1 MIADENFMQ
10 PFRIAISIG
19 RGMLRCNGAME
30 IFKASI
36 KEVVLLDKGK
46 WGIVVDFILE
56 ESKLAGK
63 EVLID
68 YDEVDDLNE
77 TGEGCLMIQTS
88 EVPFVKR
95 GDTIKITIRD
105 RARK

>member
-1 MIADENFMQ
+1 M
-10 PFRIAISIG
+10 
-19 RGMLRCNGAME
+19 
-30 IFKASI
+30 
-36 KEVVLLDKGK
+36 
-46 WGIVVDFILE
+46 DFVLE

-88 EVPFVKR
+88 EAPWVKR

>member
-1 MIADENFMQ
+1 
-10 PFRIAISIG
+10 
-19 RGMLRCNGAME
+19 ME

-36 KEVVLLDKGK
+36 KHVVLLDKAR
-46 WGIVVDFILE
+46 WGIVVDFDLD
-56 ESKLAGK
+56 ESKLSGK

-68 YDEVDDLNE
+68 YDAIDDLSESND
-77 TGEGCLMIQTS
+77 GCLMIETS
-88 EVPFVKR
+88 EVPWVRR

>member
-1 MIADENFMQ
+1 V
-10 PFRIAISIG
+10 
-19 RGMLRCNGAME
+19 E

-46 WGIVVDFILE
+46 WGIVMDFVLE
-56 ESKLAGK
+56 ESKLVGK

-77 TGEGCLMIQTS
+77 TGDGCLMIETC
-88 EVPFVKR
+88 EVPWVKR
-95 GDTIKITIRD
+95 GDRIKITIRD

>member
-1 MIADENFMQ
+1 MQ

-19 RGMLRCNGAME
+19 SGMLRCNETME

-46 WGIVVDFILE
+46 WGIVVDYVLE
-56 ESKLAGK
+56 ENKLAGK

-88 EVPFVKR
+88 EVPWVKR

>member
-1 MIADENFMQ
+1 LAAEFYD
-10 PFRIAISIG
+10 
-19 RGMLRCNGAME
+19 AME

-36 KEVVLLDKGK
+36 KEVVLLDKNK
-46 WGIVVDFILE
+46 WGIVVDFVLE
-56 ESKLAGK
+56 ESRLAGK

-68 YDEVDDLNE
+68 YDEIDDLNE
-77 TGEGCLMIQTS
+77 TGDSCLMIETS
-88 EVPFVKR
+88 EVPWVKR